1 MHVRYQTLLTALKL
15 LLMLLATFTLSAFA
29 QSDYHLT
36 QDTNRQI
43 YMNSA
48 FAHGHRHG
56 YEEGFHAGN
65 EDYHYRRQAG
75 ILQRVPRSKGYQPAF
90 GDKKPYCE
98 GFETGFRAGYAD
110 SYSGRVFRAAQSLVP
125 AEAALT
131 PAPPRKGSAHEFDL
145 GLAEGYRAGFAN
157 SAHIADEPGIAES
170 AAWRC
175 RQDARGN
182 SYCNG
187 YGTGYVMG
195 RADSRSIALIQ
206 TTQPSTL
213 AKNSR

>member
-1 MHVRYQTLLTALKL
+1 LLRAPQLFLLFVAVLTA
-15 LLMLLATFTLSAFA
+15 SAFA

-36 QDTNRQI
+36 QDINRQV
-43 YMNSA
+43 YLNST

-56 YEEGFHAGN
+56 YEEGFHAGD
-65 EDYHYRRQAG
+65 EDYHFRRQVG
-75 ILQRVPRSKGYQPAF
+75 FPPKLPRSKGYQSTF
-90 GDKKPYCE
+90 GDKKSYLQ

-110 SYSGRVFRAAQSLVP
+110 SYSGRAFRATASLVA

-131 PAPPRKGSAHEFDL
+131 TPSSLKESAHEFDL
-145 GLAEGYRAGFAN
+145 GVAEGYRAGFAN
-157 SAHIADEPGIAES
+157 ADHIADAPGIAQS

-175 RQDARGN
+175 HQDAHGD

-187 YGTGYVMG
+187 YGTGYAMG
-195 RADSRSIALIQ
+195 REDSRSVTLIQ
-206 TTQPSTL
+206 KTQPSTL